1 MKVLQFPL
9 ARIALFFVIGILSA
23 FYFKPNLFSVFL
35 LLGIFS
41 IAFAFSFLFSIKK
54 INQKIHFAIAT
65 YLLSF
70 CIGATTLVVHND
82 YFDNDNYIHSI
93 TDSDRE
99 YAISVTLKEKLKS
112 TLYNERY
119 VATVNYIDGNKT
131 NGKILLNIRKDNLKH
146 KLEIGSNLLLRENI
160 YKHKSPYNPDQ
171 FDYGKY
177 LENKS
182 ILSQVYV
189 DAQNIKISDKID
201 ENLWYYSAKLRNR
214 IIENLEK
221 SNFRSTELNIAIA
234 LILGQQQD
242 ISPEVMQDYQ
252 YAGAVHIL
260 SVSGLHVGYILL
272 FLTFLLKRMPKTKV
286 GNLTKLLLIISCLWC
301 FAVIAGLSPSI
312 VRSVTMFSFVAI
324 GMHLKR
330 KTNNFHTLIV
340 SMLLILI
347 FQPSFLFD
355 VGFQLSYFALFFIL
369 WLQPILSD
377 LWKPENWFLK
387 NGWDI
392 ITVSFSA
399 QIGTLPLSIYYFH
412 QFPGLFFVTNLVILP
427 TLGFIM
433 GLVIFVMIW
442 ALFGVVPLI
451 FVEIL
456 EYSIYGLNA
465 IISWIASFESF
476 ILKDIP
482 FNIYMEISLYLFIA
496 MAILYF
502 EKQTFKRL
510 ALSLLALILFQISIV
525 GTDYYSQK
533 PNEML
538 VFHSKKKSIFVER
551 TGKQLKVFAND
562 SILKNL
568 EKDRNLKS
576 FAVAN
581 FIETIKKERISNVYY
596 FNQKKIFVLDSSGVY
611 PKNMNPDV
619 VVLIQSPK
627 VNLERFLMHHKPE
640 IIVADGSN
648 YKTYIERWKASCEK
662 QKIPFHSVSEKGFY
676 RIE

>member
-93 TDSDRE
+93 TDSDKE

-119 VATVNYIDGNKT
+119 VAIVNYIDGNKT
-131 NGKILLNIRKDNLKH
+131 NGKMLLNIRKDSLKR
-146 KLEIGSNLLLRENI
+146 KLEIGSNLLIRENI
-160 YKHKSPYNPDQ
+160 YKHKASYNPDQ

-189 DAQNIKISDKID
+189 DAQDIKISDKVD

-272 FLTFLLKRMPKTKV
+272 FLTFLLRRMPKTKV
-286 GNLTKLLLIISCLWC
+286 GNLTKLILIISCLWC

-433 GLVIFVMIW
+433 GLGIFVMIW

-451 FVEIL
+451 FVKIL